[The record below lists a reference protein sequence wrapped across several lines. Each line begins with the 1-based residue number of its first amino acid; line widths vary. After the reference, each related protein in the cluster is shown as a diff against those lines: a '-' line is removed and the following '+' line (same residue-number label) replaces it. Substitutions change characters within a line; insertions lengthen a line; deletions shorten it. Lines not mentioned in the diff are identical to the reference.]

1 MESLDVKASV
11 AERNLGQIRLERRA
25 TGQAVAKC
33 EPGNLENEPCL
44 KRMAGY
50 PGEPSRSDISAKAK
64 VEIGDLDE
72 TDFDLPEGIEGGM
85 SRRNA
90 Q

>member
-1 MESLDVKASV
+1 VESLDVKASV

-50 PGEPSRSDISAKAK
+50 LGEPSPSDL
-64 VEIGDLDE
+64 G
-72 TDFDLPEGIEGGM
+72 EGIRADANHATIGE
-85 SRRNA
+85 RREQA
-90 Q
+90 